1 MKRFISICLFVLAF
15 IAAQTNNLKIT
26 VLSTMVADYDYIG
39 EWGFAALVES
49 DGNQIL
55 FDTGFRKNTVLENA
69 DSLNIDLS
77 KVEHVFLSH
86 NHMDHAGGL
95 KQLRKQLRKV
105 NPNAMKNVHVGKGI
119 FLDRWS
125 NDKNRNTFKLF
136 KKELEDLG
144 VVFIIH
150 DKSEEIFPNVWTTGT
165 VTRIHNENN
174 WSGYR

>member
-1 MKRFISICLFVLAF
+1 MFRVLFCKFLYETPLGHIKENKVKRFISICLFVLAF

-39 EWGFAALVES
+39 EWGFAALVEV

-55 FDTGFRKNTVLENA
+55 FDTGFRENTVLENA

-95 KQLRKQLRKV
+95 IPVSYTHLTLPTK
-105 NPNAMKNVHVGKGI
+105 
-119 FLDRWS
+119 
-125 NDKNRNTFKLF
+125 
-136 KKELEDLG
+136 
-144 VVFIIH
+144 
-150 DKSEEIFPNVWTTGT
+150 
-165 VTRIHNENN
+165 RIV
-174 WSGYR
+174 